1 MRSPAAT
8 TTLLRVAVN
17 EPEMLFIDQEARAA
31 GLSIANFIR
40 QKLGF
45 RARPMG
51 GPTAAQLEQMED
63 DAWGL
68 LTRVGVDPRQYFPPE
83 PEQVPSEDQE
93 SPEER
98 DARISRVRAAL
109 AKAGA
114 YAR

>member
-8 TTLLRVAVN
+8 ATLLRVAVN

-51 GPTAAQLEQMED
+51 RPTAAQLEQMED
-63 DAWGL
+63 DAWDL
-68 LTRVGVDPRQYFPPE
+68 LTRVGADPTQYFPPE
-83 PEQVPSEDQE
+83 PPQAPSED
-93 SPEER
+93 EETR
-98 DARISRVRAAL
+98 EEHDARIARLRAVFASV
-109 AKAGA
+109 KA
-114 YAR
+114 R

>member
-1 MRSPAAT
+1 
-8 TTLLRVAVN
+8 
-17 EPEMLFIDQEARAA
+17 
-31 GLSIANFIR
+31 
-40 QKLGF
+40 
-45 RARPMG
+45 MG
-51 GPTAAQLEQMED
+51 RPTAAQLEQMED

-93 SPEER
+93 SPEEH